1 MLAALLLVAC
11 DEAPR
16 QAARS
21 GPAPEIAALN
31 LDGRPVRLADYAGK
45 VLIINF
51 WLGGCAACVQ
61 ELPVIEAVHRDH
73 REEGVVV
80 LAVNVGGNADMA
92 RQLAA
97 ERGNGFDNAV
107 DELSLTATR
116 YEVGVF
122 PTVVVVDRVGRL
134 RARLVG
140 QIPKSTL
147 EAKVAALL

>member
-16 QAARS
+16 QAGRNAS
-21 GPAPEIAALN
+21 APEIAALN

-61 ELPVIEAVHRDH
+61 ELPVIEAVHREH
-73 REEGVVV
+73 RDRGVVV

-97 ERGNGFDNAV
+97 ERGNGFENAV

-122 PTVVVVDRVGRL
+122 PTVVVVDRAGRL
-134 RARLVG
+134 RARMVG
-140 QIPKSTL
+140 QIPKATL

>member
-1 MLAALLLVAC
+1 MLAVLLLAAC

-16 QAARS
+16 QAARN
-21 GPAPEIAALN
+21 GPAPEIAALD

-61 ELPVIEAVHRDH
+61 ELPVIEAVYRDH
-73 REEGVVV
+73 QGDGVVV

-92 RQLAA
+92 RRLAA

-107 DELSLTATR
+107 DELSLTAIR

-122 PTVVVVDRVGRL
+122 PTVVVIDRAGKL
-134 RARLVG
+134 RTRLVG

-147 EAKVAALL
+147 AAKVAALL